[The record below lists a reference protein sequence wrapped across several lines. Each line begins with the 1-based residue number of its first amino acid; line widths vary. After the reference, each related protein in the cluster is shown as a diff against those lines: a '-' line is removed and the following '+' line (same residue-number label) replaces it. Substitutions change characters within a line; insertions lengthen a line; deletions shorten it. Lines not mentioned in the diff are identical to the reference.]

1 VKRVLLLLALAL
13 AFTAGAQARSQGPR
27 ADDVRLAAQHL
38 REDHEA
44 PFRELDPARFDAAVD
59 ALASRADTIGDDEL
73 VVGLMRL
80 TAMLGNRNGHTGI
93 FPLDSQHERAFHAY
107 PIRTYRF
114 SDGVFV
120 IGQAG
125 GTDLLRT
132 QLVEVNGRPL
142 ENVLQAVRPLV
153 PRDNDS
159 TLKLLELVWMNT
171 PEVLHGLGIAPDTGP
186 LQFTFERDG
195 VRFERELTPVTVG
208 AYVRAMRNALQLI
221 PQAVSGR
228 LPAYITNRGKS
239 LWWTKVST
247 RRVFYLG
254 YNDTTIR
261 TVLAMEATRKALK
274 AKRMRGVIVD
284 LRNNPGGNNET
295 YGPLLDELRRVAKRK
310 RVVVILSR
318 LTFSAAQNFATDLDY
333 AVHPVFVGEPS
344 GGAPNQYGGAALTF
358 LPAAKVMLRVAPGY
372 WHKTPEDPR
381 LTIDPQVPAPL
392 SSVDFFAGRDPA
404 LASAIDAVLVRK
416 PLAVKP
422 RFSYNK
428 KRPLAVRL
436 GKAQTQD
443 GVVQQSLSFDAGT
456 GRKTAFW
463 THPAEG
469 GPWPVVLFS
478 PGSDGTARTQLPDAA
493 RLAERGIAS
502 LTVAPPAGLIPCRPA
517 ADVKAYTNY
526 VIGRRRALDVLP
538 KLRGADTRRV
548 AAVGFSFGGAIT
560 ATLAGVDHRLRGAVI
575 QSSRAHLSQVLGPYC
590 NSAKYA
596 RAYSVVDPVRYIT
609 RSAPVRL
616 LFQNGRADSISPE
629 TDVGA
634 LVRAANGP
642 KEQRWYDAP
651 HELNEQARAERDA
664 WLVELLQ
671 P

>member
-1 VKRVLLLLALAL
+1 M
-13 AFTAGAQARSQGPR
+13 
-27 ADDVRLAAQHL
+27 LAA
-38 REDHEA
+38 
-44 PFRELDPARFDAAVD
+44 
-59 ALASRADTIGDDEL
+59 
-73 VVGLMRL
+73 
-80 TAMLGNRNGHTGI
+80 
-93 FPLDSQHERAFHAY
+93 
-107 PIRTYRF
+107 
-114 SDGVFV
+114 
-120 IGQAG
+120 
-125 GTDLLRT
+125 
-132 QLVEVNGRPL
+132 
-142 ENVLQAVRPLV
+142 
-153 PRDNDS
+153 
-159 TLKLLELVWMNT
+159 
-171 PEVLHGLGIAPDTGP
+171 
-186 LQFTFERDG
+186 
-195 VRFERELTPVTVG
+195 
-208 AYVRAMRNALQLI
+208 
-221 PQAVSGR
+221 
-228 LPAYITNRGKS
+228 
-239 LWWTKVST
+239 
-247 RRVFYLG
+247 
-254 YNDTTIR
+254 
-261 TVLAMEATRKALK
+261 EATRKAVK
-274 AKRMRGVIVD
+274 PKQTRGVIVD

-318 LTFSAAQNFATDLDY
+318 LTFSAAQNFATEMDY
-333 AVHPVFVGEPS
+333 VVHPVFVGEPS

-358 LPAAKVMLRVAPGY
+358 LPASKLMLRVAPGY

-392 SSVDFFAGRDPA
+392 SSADFFAGRDPA
-404 LASAIDAVLVRK
+404 LEAAIDVVLARK

-428 KRPLAVRL
+428 RRPLALRL

-443 GVVQQSLSFDAGT
+443 GVVRQSLSFDAGG
-456 GRKTAFW
+456 GRKAAFW

-478 PGSDGTARTQLPDAA
+478 PGSDGTVRTNLPDAD
-493 RLAERGIAS
+493 RLARQGVAS
-502 LTVAPPAGLIPCRPA
+502 LTVAPPVGLITCRPA
-517 ADVKAYTNY
+517 ADVKAFVNY
-526 VIGRRRALDVLP
+526 VIGRRRALDLLP

-548 AAVGFSFGGAIT
+548 AAAGFSFGAAVT

-596 RAYSVVDPVRYIT
+596 RTYASVDPVRHIT

-629 TDVGA
+629 ADVNA

-651 HELNEQARAERDA
+651 HELNDQARTERDA
-664 WLVELLQ
+664 WLVQLLQ